1 MSPEIVLDVTPGAA
15 AVPLSVLK
23 IRDDAATEAPDHLAV
38 EEPLEIRLGGMAFTV
53 TMRTPG
59 HDEDLVAGLLHAEG
73 VIRSAESI
81 DVIGHYR
88 GPDGKPDAGNVIN
101 VILKADLHVARER
114 LRRSLVSSSACGVCG
129 KVSIEAIRT
138 ATAPLVSTATVA
150 PALFPRIAATLAA
163 AQPTFQRTGG
173 LHAAALFDLEGRL
186 LVLREDVGRHNA
198 VDKVVGHMLRTGDF
212 PLADCILMVS
222 GRASFEIMQKAW
234 SARIPVVAAVSAP
247 SSMAVQLAQA
257 AGMTLVGFL
266 RGGGFNVYAGAH
278 RVTTALLE
286 PACELLCQRVDIDPG
301 RRVDEPVADVQ
312 PVREEQRVALDE
324 RRRDRLGVHLALQG
338 VRDQHHHQ
346 VGFLARL
353 GGGEDAQAVAL
364 RLLPALRPGLQA
376 HPDVHPRV
384 PQRQRVRVPLA
395 AVAEDGDVP
404 LLDEREVGVV
414 VVEDLCH

>member
-138 ATAPLVSTATVA
+138 ATAPL
-150 PALFPRIAATLAA
+150 
-163 AQPTFQRTGG
+163 
-173 LHAAALFDLEGRL
+173 DGRL
-186 LVLREDVGRHNA
+186 RVFIATCGPRA
-198 VDKVVGHMLRTGDF
+198 DKGWK
-212 PLADCILMVS
+212 PS
-222 GRASFEIMQKAW
+222 AW
-234 SARIPVVAAVSAP
+234 KY
-247 SSMAVQLAQA
+247 
-257 AGMTLVGFL
+257 G
-266 RGGGFNVYAGAH
+266 
-278 RVTTALLE
+278 ALLATHATS
-286 PACELLCQRVDIDPG
+286 ACG
-301 RRVDEPVADVQ
+301 
-312 PVREEQRVALDE
+312 
-324 RRRDRLGVHLALQG
+324 
-338 VRDQHHHQ
+338 
-346 VGFLARL
+346 
-353 GGGEDAQAVAL
+353 
-364 RLLPALRPGLQA
+364 
-376 HPDVHPRV
+376 
-384 PQRQRVRVPLA
+384 
-395 AVAEDGDVP
+395 
-404 LLDEREVGVV
+404 
-414 VVEDLCH
+414 